1 MKDHSGRGHASHM
14 MKHNIEI
21 SHIDVNTAN
30 LKIID
35 INFSNNERNRKI
47 AESLWIKYLRPTLNV
62 QKKSIP
68 LKLYN

>member
-1 MKDHSGRGHASHM
+1 MKDHSGRGHAWHM

-47 AESLWIKYLRPTLNV
+47 AESLWIKYLRPTLKCTEEINT
-62 QKKSIP
+62 SEA
-68 LKLYN
+68 L